1 MSADID
7 TSHFDSAS
15 FDQLLRSFPTI
26 SHLRLAST
34 HGAFDPPNDLLLA
47 LLSLPHTLCPA
58 LSDIAI
64 FGASAVVSDAAALAF
79 VKARMAMPTPL
90 QQFRVGFGV

>member
-7 TSHFDSAS
+7 TSHFNSAS
-15 FDQLLRSFPTI
+15 IDQLLRSFPTI
-26 SHLRLAST
+26 SHLQLAST
-34 HGAFDPPNDLLLA
+34 HGAFDPPNDPLLM

-58 LSDIAI
+58 LTDIAI

-79 VKARMAMPTPL
+79 FKARTAMPTPL
-90 QQFRVGFGV
+90 Q